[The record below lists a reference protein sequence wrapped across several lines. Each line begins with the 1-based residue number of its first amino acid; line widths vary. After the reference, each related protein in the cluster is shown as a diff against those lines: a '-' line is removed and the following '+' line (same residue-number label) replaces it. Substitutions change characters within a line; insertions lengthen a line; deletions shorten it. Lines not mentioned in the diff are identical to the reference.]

1 MTEQKRS
8 NVSRRDI
15 LKGMGAGALGFAFFQ
30 QGTIATSAQDDMMG
44 LPLAA
49 KYYGFTIGEFQ
60 AMVIAD
66 GSTSLPAPIMGANQ
80 DPEDVTAFMETK
92 KLVDNEGNIP
102 NIFDILVISTGD
114 DLILFDTGLGASDQL
129 VSTLGAVG
137 ISPEDVTK
145 VMITHFHPDHVNG
158 LSTEGSLTFSNAQVF
173 FPQPEFGF
181 MESTPEDSPAY
192 GTVANAMGKLQP
204 ALDADMVTFYN
215 DGDSPVDG
223 ITAMAAHGHTP
234 GMMAFMIESNGES
247 LLNIVD
253 SAINVYTGTQNPDWY
268 VQFDAMPDMAVENR
282 KKMFA
287 MSSDDNV
294 RLFGYHFPFPGI
306 GYAVRQGDA
315 DEWVWTPSS
324 Y

>member
-1 MTEQKRS
+1 MTKQH
-8 NVSRRDI
+8 NISRRDI
-15 LKGMGAGALGFAFFQ
+15 LKGIGVGALGVAFFQ
-30 QGTIATSAQDDMMG
+30 QSTPQTSAQDDMMMG

-49 KYYGFTIGEFQ
+49 KYYGFMIGDFQ

-66 GSTSLPAPIMGANQ
+66 GSGAVPGAIMGVNA
-80 DPEDVTAFMETK
+80 DAADVAAFLESK
-92 KLVDNEGNIP
+92 KIADEEGNIP
-102 NIFDILVISTGD
+102 NMFDILVVSTGD

-145 VMITHFHPDHVNG
+145 IMISHFHPDHVNG
-158 LSTEGSLTFSNAQVF
+158 LSSDGTLTFPNAQVY
-173 FPQPEFGF
+173 FPQPEMDF
-181 MESTPEDSPAY
+181 MEGTPDDSPAA
-192 GTVANAMGKLQP
+192 GTIQNAMGKLQS
-204 ALDADMVTFYN
+204 AIDADMVTYYN
-215 DGDSPVDG
+215 DGDSPVEG

-234 GMMAFMIESNGES
+234 GMMVFMIESNGES

-253 SAINVYTGTQNPDWY
+253 SAINVYTGTENPDWHI
-268 VQFDAMPDMAVENR
+268 QFDAIPDMAVENR
-282 KKMFA
+282 KKLFA

-306 GYAVRQGDA
+306 GYTVRQGDEDA
-315 DEWVWTPSS
+315 WTWTPTS